1 MENAESAAR
10 RPGLRPPW
18 TREEQLEAARKGG
31 LALKGRKLPWE
42 QLANRVLRRRDENG
56 TPTYTHVLN
65 ALVAKALE
73 GDVRAL
79 DLLFRVTG
87 WRPNAATIKA
97 RVANVAL
104 TIDASTVPTPT
115 QTVEAQAVASH
126 ALPIPGSAIECTL
139 SDAGKAQATQV
150 PMAQG
155 DSAAGEA
162 AAQRD
167 NADAG
172 AG

>member
-1 MENAESAAR
+1 MVNPMPNTSGLAAPFTSAVAS
-10 RPGLRPPW
+10 
-18 TREEQLEAARKGG
+18 EQGRKGG
-31 LALKGRKLPWE
+31 LAKKGKPRSWEETLNRELDKRLPSGE
-42 QLANRVLRRRDENG
+42 TKRSAVG
-56 TPTYTHVLN
+56 V
-65 ALVAKALE
+65 ALVVKALE

-115 QTVEAQAVASH
+115 QAVEAQAVTSH
-126 ALPIPGSAIECTL
+126 ALPIPGNAIECTL
-139 SDAGKAQATQV
+139 SGAGQVQTTQV

-162 AAQRD
+162 GAQRD

>member
-1 MENAESAAR
+1 MGTRSSPNLAPPFTTEVAREN
-10 RPGLRPPW
+10 G
-18 TREEQLEAARKGG
+18 RKGG
-31 LALKGRKLPWE
+31 LAHKGVKWSWQDKAVARARRYLGNGE
-42 QLANRVLRRRDENG
+42 RTGDALLRVLVEKG
-56 TPTYTHVLN
+56 
-65 ALVAKALE
+65 LE
-73 GDVRAL
+73 GDVRAIE
-79 DLLFRVTG
+79 LFAKIAG

-115 QTVEAQAVASH
+115 QAVDVQAVTSH
-126 ALPIPGSAIECTL
+126 ALPIPGNALECTL

-162 AAQRD
+162 GAQRD
-167 NADAG
+167 NADAV